1 MMLPIPDFGPPPS
14 RRPAR
19 FVPVLADCMTLAPYH
34 SIVYGP
40 VKSRRYG
47 NALGVNLAPSPC
59 GDCGADCLYCRNGVP
74 EAVPIISRAKGLPS
88 SGVIVTSVARKV
100 IELQRA
106 GEKLDTILVAGNQ
119 DPTMHPYLL
128 EISENLRDLRTKW
141 FPKAKLVLVSE
152 SEGLTCPELRAV
164 CVTYDRANFRF
175 EWGTAKTYQA
185 LRPEATLDYKTLC
198 ERLNPVDRWI
208 AQATF
213 VQGSIDNSNDR
224 EVAAWIK
231 KLEELRP
238 REVQLFTP
246 EGRPKNGV
254 KAVPAARL
262 EEIAA
267 KWTEKTGVAA
277 EVMSLEALAAV

>member
-1 MMLPIPDFGPPPS
+1 
-14 RRPAR
+14 
-19 FVPVLADCMTLAPYH
+19 MTLAPYH

-40 VKSRRYG
+40 VKTRRYG

-59 GDCGADCLYCRNGVP
+59 GECPADCMYCRTGVP

-106 GEKLDTILVAGNQ
+106 GEKLETILVAGNQ

-141 FPKAKLVLVSE
+141 FPKSKLVLVSE

-175 EWGTAKTYQA
+175 EWGTAKTHQA
-185 LRPEATLDYKTLC
+185 MRPEATLDYKTLC

-208 AQATF
+208 AHATF
-213 VQGSIDNSNDR
+213 VTGTTADNSNDR
-224 EVAAWIK
+224 EVVAWIK

-238 REVQLFTP
+238 REVQISTLDTKS
-246 EGRPKNGV
+246 KNGL
-254 KAVPAARL
+254 KAVPTARL
-262 EEIAA
+262 AEIAA

-277 EVMSLEALAAV
+277 EVMDLEPQAV